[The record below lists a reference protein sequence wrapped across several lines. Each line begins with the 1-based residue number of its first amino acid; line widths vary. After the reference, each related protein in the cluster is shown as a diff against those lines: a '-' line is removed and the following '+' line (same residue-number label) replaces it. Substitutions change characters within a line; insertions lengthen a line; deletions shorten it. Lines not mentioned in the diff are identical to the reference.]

1 MADFERPDYYIRYIG
16 EKESMNI
23 RRSSILILG
32 FRANR
37 V

>member
-16 EKESMNI
+16 EKESMRA
-23 RRSSILILG
+23 RRFDILIMAS
-32 FRANR
+32 RTNR